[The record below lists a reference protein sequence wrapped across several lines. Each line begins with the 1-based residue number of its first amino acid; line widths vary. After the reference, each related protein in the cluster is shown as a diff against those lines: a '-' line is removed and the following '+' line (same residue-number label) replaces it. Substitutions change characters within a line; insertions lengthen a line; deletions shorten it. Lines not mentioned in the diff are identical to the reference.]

1 MREITIEKNDANQRL
16 DRFMAK
22 YLPKAPKSLINK
34 YIRLKKI
41 KINKKRS
48 YADNMLI
55 EGDKVQI
62 YVYDEVLEEYEDNT
76 VYTNLDYNLDIVYED
91 ENIAL
96 INKPVNI
103 LSHAASKDDYGN
115 NIVDNFVKYLIKTKQ
130 YIPRLEK
137 SFIPALSNRLDRN
150 TSGLLIG
157 CKNKNTLNQVNEAIK
172 YRKIEKYYLTICK
185 GYLKSSNINL
195 NLDKDANNRV
205 KVTKGYGKESLTKV
219 KLIKSNND
227 FSLVDVDLITGRT
240 HQIRVHLKSINHP
253 IVGDRKYGDAK
264 TNKEFRDKYN
274 LNNQLLHSYKI
285 VLNGLKGELNYLN
298 GKIIY
303 GDLPEDFKKINRD
316 LFGES
321 YENLFR

>member
-62 YVYDEVLEEYEDNT
+62 YIYDEVLEEYEDNT